1 MTTLKIAGVPE
12 HFNLPW
18 HLAIEDGSFK
28 DKNID
33 LQWTDV
39 PEGTGKLC
47 QMLRDGE
54 TDIAVILTEGIVKD
68 IAAGNDS
75 KIVQVYVK
83 SPLIW
88 GIHVGA
94 KSAFTTIEDIESGKV
109 AISRYGSG
117 SHLMAIV
124 NAKTEGWDIDKLN
137 FEVINT
143 LDGAVEALTDG
154 KADYFMWER
163 FMTKP
168 IVDKGIFRR
177 IGDCPTPWP
186 CFVIAVRNEVLEE
199 NNDTIGTV
207 LDIINKATA
216 KFKEIPDIDK
226 ILAKRYNQ
234 KTEDIKEWLSLTEW
248 SQQKLEES
256 TFNNVQDQLHELNII
271 EQKAAYK
278 TVAG

>member
-18 HLAIEDGSFK
+18 HLAIEQGDFSSNG
-28 DKNID
+28 ID

-47 QMLRDGE
+47 QMLRNGE
-54 TDIAVILTEGIVKD
+54 TDIAVILTEGIIKD

-75 KIVQVYVK
+75 KIVQVYVE

-124 NAKTEGWDIDKLN
+124 NAKNEGWDIDKLQ

-143 LDGAVEALTDG
+143 LDAAVEALTDG

-186 CFVIAVRNEVLEE
+186 CFVIAVRNEVLKE